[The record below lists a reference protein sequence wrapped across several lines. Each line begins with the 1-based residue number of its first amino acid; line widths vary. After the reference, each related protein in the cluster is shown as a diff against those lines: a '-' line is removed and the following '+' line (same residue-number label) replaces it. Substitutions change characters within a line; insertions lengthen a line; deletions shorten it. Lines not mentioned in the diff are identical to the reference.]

1 MKGVIVLAR
10 VFMRTGV
17 TFRVDRAK
25 VLEFSIH
32 YGNKTIPISKT
43 LTKRIALI
51 VYHNSKMLLFKST
64 EENCLKV
71 ACYSGYEQIGRKLTK
86 T

>member
-1 MKGVIVLAR
+1 MWTGEN

-17 TFRVDRAK
+17 TFRDRGKA
-25 VLEFSIH
+25 LEFSIH
-32 YGNKTIPISKT
+32 YGNKTIRDIKNTFTKT
-43 LTKRIALI
+43 IALI

-71 ACYSGYEQIGRKLTK
+71 ECYSGYEQIERELTK

>member
-1 MKGVIVLAR
+1 MKGVVVLAR

-32 YGNKTIPISKT
+32 YGNKTISKT

-71 ACYSGYEQIGRKLTK
+71 ACYSGYEQIERKLTK